1 MSFKAAIEHALTGA
15 PLPPEMMAA
24 AMEDLFARE
33 VPPEQAAAFLTAL
46 RVRGETAE
54 ELLAAVRYLKSKA
67 RFISSPPGTIDTCGT
82 GGDGADTYNISTATA
97 LVVAGAGAPV
107 AKHGNR
113 AVSSASGSS
122 DVLSQ
127 LGADLTD
134 SVETQERRL
143 AEDGIAFLFA
153 PNHHPAMV
161 AVAPVRKALGF
172 RTLFNMLGPLMNP
185 AQAKRQLIGVYD
197 EKIRKPFAEVL
208 IAEGAER
215 AWIVAGADGLDE
227 LSPSGENLVTEVSG
241 ESIRELTV
249 HPSDAGLDVVPV
261 AELKGGDA
269 EANAAALRALLQGGK
284 GGYRTAVLLNA
295 ASALLIGGKASD
307 LKEGAEKA
315 AASIDSGAAREKLHR
330 LTRKLP

>member
-1 MSFKAAIEHALTGA
+1 MSFKATLEHALTGA

-67 RFISSPPGTIDTCGT
+67 RLISSPPGTIDTCGT

-122 DVLSQ
+122 DVLSR
-127 LGADLTD
+127 LGVDLTE

-197 EKIRKPFAEVL
+197 ERIRQLFAKVL

-215 AWIVAGADGLDE
+215 AWVVAGADGLDE
-227 LSPSGENLVTEVSG
+227 LSPSGENLVTEVSDG
-241 ESIRELTV
+241 SIRELTV

-261 AELKGGDA
+261 AALKGGDV
-269 EANAAALRALLQGGK
+269 EANAKALRALLDGEK
-284 GGYRTAVLLNA
+284 SGYRTAVMFNA
-295 ASALLIGGKASD
+295 AAGLVLGGKAAD
-307 LKEGAEKA
+307 LKEGAERA
-315 AASIDSGAAREKLHR
+315 AAAIDSGAAREKLYR